1 MCIAMDQVVHW
12 FLNYLSYTYSLE
24 IILCKPLVDPLATTV
39 VCNFSNCPDLTYYI
53 DCINV

>member
-1 MCIAMDQVVHW
+1 MCIAMDQVVRW

-24 IILCKPLVDPLATTV
+24 IILGKPLVDLLATTV
-39 VCNFSNCPDLTYYI
+39 VCNFSNCPDLTYSS